1 MPKRLENVV
10 IVGGGSSGW
19 MAAAALHVYP
29 YLNITLIEAE
39 DIPTVGVGES
49 TTGHINNFMQ
59 HCKIED
65 EHFMPLTDATYKGS
79 IKFVDFHPFYNYHY
93 PFGKPYTK
101 GRGYQQWFEARALR
115 LDDVEPHTFAEY
127 FVPMTTVL
135 EHDKYIDKHK
145 MVPWNHKAESAYH
158 FVALKFAAYLRD
170 HKCERVTHRYGKVKH
185 VVKTTDGF
193 EIDHLVMDDG
203 TEVKADLFIDCTGFS
218 SFLIKEFATFTD
230 YGDTLTNDRAWVGPI
245 PYDEENIEREMKPYT
260 TSTALKHGWVFE
272 TPTWGR
278 MGTGYVHSS
287 KYVDWEEAEIEFRDF
302 LKTKYG
308 NRIDDVTF
316 RKLPFRHGV
325 QSKAWV
331 GNCLAVGLSYG
342 FIEPLEST
350 SLMTTH
356 ENILKFCDILNQ
368 NDGYLVSW
376 DREMFNWLITDQ
388 QRGWRQFVEMH
399 YWMTPRDDTEYWR
412 QYSRRNAW
420 NNQPKEFD
428 NLFFETAKT
437 MGYFGTVGTS
447 DDGPPFIVAGN
458 GYSNAARRKLVD
470 NMILDG
476 NNPDAKR
483 LELQFII
490 KQWKAEREALIAEC
504 QSDRIPTHYQFLK
517 ERIYVH

>member
-10 IVGGGSSGW
+10 IIGGGSSGW
-19 MAAAALHVYP
+19 MTAAALHVYP

-49 TTGHINNFMQ
+49 TTGHINNFMT
-59 HCKIED
+59 HCKIKD
-65 EHFMPLTDATYKGS
+65 EEFMPATDATYKAS
-79 IKFVDFHPFYNYHY
+79 IKFVDFHPFYQYHY
-93 PFGKPYTK
+93 PFGKPNTK

-115 LDDVEPHTFAEY
+115 LPDTEPETFAEY
-127 FVPMTTVL
+127 FVPMTTVI
-135 EHDKYIDKHK
+135 EAGKFIDKHK
-145 MVPWNHKAESAYH
+145 MIAPWNHRSDTAYH

-170 HKCERVTHRYGKVKH
+170 YKCPRVNHRYGRVKD
-185 VVKTTDGF
+185 VVKTSDGF
-193 EIDHLVMDDG
+193 EIDYLVMDDG
-203 TEVKADLFIDCTGFS
+203 TEVRADLFIDCTGFAS
-218 SFLIKEFATFTD
+218 VLHKNFATFKD

-245 PYDEENIEREMKPYT
+245 PYDEENIETEMKPYT

-278 MGTGYVHSS
+278 MGTGYVHAS
-287 KYVDWEEAEIEFRDF
+287 KYIDWDEAEIEFREF

-325 QSKAWV
+325 YDKAWV

-356 ENILKFCDILNQ
+356 ENLLKFCDILDR
-368 NDGYLVSW
+368 NDGYVVSFDREAFNFLVS
-376 DREMFNWLITDQ
+376 DQ

-399 YWMTPRDDTEYWR
+399 YWMTPRDDTDYWR

-420 NNQPKEFD
+420 DNCPQEFD
-428 NLFFETAKT
+428 NLFNETMRT
-437 MGYFGTVGTS
+437 MGYHGTIGTG

-458 GYSNAARRKLVD
+458 GYTYAGKRKLTDV
-470 NMILDG
+470 LELEG
-476 NNPDAKR
+476 NNPEAKK
-483 LELQFII
+483 LELQFLV
-490 KQWKAEREALIAEC
+490 KQWKADRDALIKERENF
-504 QSDRIPTHYQFLK
+504 PTHYQFLK
-517 ERIYVH
+517 ENIYVH